1 MASQKWGW
9 LKPAVPKFVLFL
21 ISGLMWFGVGIFL
34 NSYAVRWINSDI
46 EVNRILIIGV
56 GILLALIIHRLG
68 FSKIVLKNNNRISQM
83 NEFPCIFSFMTWK
96 SYLLVLVMVSLGIT
110 LRLSSI
116 PLSYLAVI
124 YIAIGCALIISSIKY
139 YILMVKNISI
149 KKNGN

>member
-34 NSYAVRWINSDI
+34 NSYAVKWINSDI

-96 SYLLVLVMVSLGIT
+96 SYLLVLVMISLGIT

-139 YILMVKNISI
+139 YILMVQNISI